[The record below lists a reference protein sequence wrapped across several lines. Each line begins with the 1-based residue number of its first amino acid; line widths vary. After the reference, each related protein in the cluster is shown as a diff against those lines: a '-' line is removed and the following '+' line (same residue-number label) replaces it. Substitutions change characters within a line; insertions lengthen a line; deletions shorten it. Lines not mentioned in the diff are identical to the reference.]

1 MHIQL
6 LKYREVLAGEGV
18 WSLVGR
24 RAYLMLTAG
33 LRIQLYHAAHKV
45 TKEIYG

>member
-1 MHIQL
+1 MHIKL
-6 LKYREVLAGEGV
+6 HKYHEVLAGEGV

-24 RAYLMLTAG
+24 RAHHMLTTV
-33 LRIQLYHAAHKV
+33 LRIQLYHAARKV